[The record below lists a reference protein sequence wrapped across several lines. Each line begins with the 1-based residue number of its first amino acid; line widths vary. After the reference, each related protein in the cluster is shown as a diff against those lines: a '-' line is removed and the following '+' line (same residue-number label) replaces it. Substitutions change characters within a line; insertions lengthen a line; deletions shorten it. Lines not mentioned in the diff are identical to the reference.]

1 MNKFQRITWRYTILI
16 ALLLLAIVCVGVDVV
31 FTLF

>member
-16 ALLLLAIVCVGVDVV
+16 VLLLLAIVCVGVDVD